1 MEVEGLRREGFF
13 ARLICQGDL
22 DDDAS
27 YKEKEKEKKK
37 IQCATPVELLIC
49 MLQGLKNDKGRQTI
63 LYLVSRT

>member
-27 YKEKEKEKKK
+27 YKEKEKKKK
-37 IQCATPVELLIC
+37 KFNPTRHSCGIDQLHASGVEE
-49 MLQGLKNDKGRQTI
+49 
-63 LYLVSRT
+63 

>member
-27 YKEKEKEKKK
+27 YKEKEKEKKV
-37 IQCATPVELLIC
+37 IQCATLVQLLIC